1 MTIFVT
7 MLGIVF
13 KTPSIMF
20 FAFVAVSDG
29 LLDEPVSFVLPLFP
43 SGGVFSGGV
52 FSTTDSFA
60 FALIAAITS
69 SILFLIPSP
78 IPDTSVLKSD
88 TY

>member
-1 MTIFVT
+1 M
-7 MLGIVF
+7 F
-13 KTPSIMF
+13 KTLSIIF

-29 LLDEPVSFVLPLFP
+29 VLDEPVSFVLPLFP
-43 SGGVFSGGV
+43 SGGV